1 MSAETQLDRRLAAQ
15 PARGSRRWLRLRA
28 RVAWRF
34 LTARFSSSLTRRI
47 VVLNLGGL
55 VVLVV
60 GFLLLDQFRADLIEA
75 RIQSLTIQA
84 DIIAAAI
91 SASATGDTDSIT
103 IDPDK
108 LLQLAPGESVAP
120 SQSDEDATQFSI
132 NPALVGP
139 FLRRLVTPTHTRARI
154 YDSDGRLLLDSRSF
168 SARGAVVRSD
178 LPDASDRSGFADRVI
193 ARLRGIFLTSVAP
206 RADDP
211 WATNG
216 KTMPEVAGA
225 LQGKTQ
231 SLVRV
236 NDEGETIVS
245 VGVPIQRMM
254 ATRGA
259 LQLSTQGGDIDR
271 VITSARLAQLRF
283 FLVLA
288 VVMLVLSLSLA
299 NTIAE
304 PVRRLADA
312 AERVR
317 RGIRSRQQIPDFTA
331 RSDEIGHLSRAL
343 RDMTQ
348 ALYNR
353 LDAIESFAAD
363 VAHELKNP
371 LTSLRSALE
380 TLPRVNAGHSRDRL
394 IAVMQ
399 HDVRRL
405 DRLISDISDA
415 SRLDAEL
422 ARDEAGPVDVAALLR
437 AVVAMA
443 EDSPRS
449 NGARVELSVPVRR
462 GRNASADY
470 FVLGHDSRLAQVVT
484 NLIDNACSFSEP
496 GGVVRVA
503 LERASARTE
512 PEGEKPFDRVVITV
526 DDDGPGIPPHALER
540 IFERFYT
547 DRPNQGFG
555 QNSGLGLSISR
566 QIVEAHGGRIWACNR
581 PAHSAGVRVGRTG
594 TRQSRRA
601 GKARRGRSL
610 CRRTAGVR
618 GMSGAAVAGGAGL
631 HATAVIH
638 GESGVLILGPSG
650 SGKSALALALMA
662 RASGAGAF
670 GALIGDDR
678 IYVRKADGRLVASGA
693 ANMAGIIERRMA
705 GLIEVR
711 HERAAIVQLAV
722 ELSERRGQWPR
733 MPDDHDGV
741 IVGGVRLPRLALD
754 SGLSVCDQALAVEE
768 RLAVLA
774 AENSGRIRISLEHC
788 AAVHKNGRP
797 EISPP
802 A

>member
-1 MSAETQLDRRLAAQ
+1 MSAETQAQHRLSDQ
-15 PARGSRRWLRLRA
+15 TARGRLRWLRARA

-75 RIQSLTIQA
+75 RVQSLTIQA
-84 DIIAAAI
+84 DIIAAAV

-120 SQSDEDATQFSI
+120 SPSDEDATQFSI

-139 FLRRLVTPTHTRARI
+139 FLHRLVTPTRTRARI

-168 SARGAVVRSD
+168 SARGAVEHSD
-178 LPDASDRSGFADRVI
+178 LPDASERRGFADRIV
-193 ARLRGIFLTSVAP
+193 ARLRSLFLTSTAP
-206 RADDP
+206 RAEDP

-216 KTMPEVAGA
+216 QTMPEVAGA

-236 NDEGETIVS
+236 NHMGETIVS
-245 VGVPIQRMM
+245 VGVPIQHMM

-259 LQLSTQGGDIDR
+259 LLLSTQGGDIDR

-288 VVMLVLSLSLA
+288 IVMLVLSLSLA

-380 TLPRVNAGHSRDRL
+380 TLPKVNRDHSRDRL
-394 IAVMQ
+394 IAIMQ

-422 ARDEAGPVDVAALLR
+422 ARGEAGPVDVAALLR
-437 AVVAMA
+437 AVVSMA
-443 EDSPRS
+443 QDSSRG
-449 NGARVELSVPVRR
+449 GARVELSIPVRR
-462 GRNASADY
+462 GKNAGVDY

-496 GGVVRVA
+496 GGIVRVA
-503 LERASARTE
+503 LERTSARKE
-512 PEGEKPFDRVVITV
+512 PEGKQFVHNVVITV

-547 DRPNQGFG
+547 DRPSQGFG

-581 PAHSAGVRVGRTG
+581 QAELAQVPVGPPEHSDSDETVR
-594 TRQSRRA
+594 
-601 GKARRGRSL
+601 
-610 CRRTAGVR
+610 
-618 GMSGAAVAGGAGL
+618 
-631 HATAVIH
+631 H
-638 GESGVLILGPSG
+638 
-650 SGKSALALALMA
+650 
-662 RASGAGAF
+662 GAGARF
-670 GALIGDDR
+670 
-678 IYVRKADGRLVASGA
+678 V
-693 ANMAGIIERRMA
+693 
-705 GLIEVR
+705 
-711 HERAAIVQLAV
+711 V
-722 ELSERRGQWPR
+722 EL
-733 MPDDHDGV
+733 
-741 IVGGVRLPRLALD
+741 
-754 SGLSVCDQALAVEE
+754 
-768 RLAVLA
+768 
-774 AENSGRIRISLEHC
+774 
-788 AAVHKNGRP
+788 
-797 EISPP
+797 P
-802 A
+802 AFST

>member
-1 MSAETQLDRRLAAQ
+1 MSAETQIQHRLSAHA
-15 PARGSRRWLRLRA
+15 ARGRLRWLRARS

-60 GFLLLDQFRADLIEA
+60 GFLLLDQFRADLIAA
-75 RIQSLTIQA
+75 REQSLTIQA

-108 LLQLAPGESVAP
+108 LLQLAPGESVEP
-120 SQSDEDATQFSI
+120 SPSDEDATQFSI

-139 FLRRLVTPTHTRARI
+139 FLHRLVTPTHTRARI

-178 LPDASDRSGFADRVI
+178 LPDASEHRGFVDRMVAH
-193 ARLRGIFLTSVAP
+193 LRSLFLTSTEP
-206 RADDP
+206 RAEDP

-216 KTMPEVAGA
+216 QTMPEVAGA

-236 NDEGETIVS
+236 NHAGETIVS
-245 VGVPIQRMM
+245 VGVPIQHMM

-259 LQLSTQGGDIDR
+259 LLLSTQGGDIDR

-317 RGIRSRQQIPDFTA
+317 RGIRSRQQIPDFTS

-343 RDMTQ
+343 RDMTR

-380 TLPRVNAGHSRDRL
+380 TLPRVSTGHSRDRL
-394 IAVMQ
+394 IAIMQ

-422 ARDEAGPVDVAALLR
+422 ARGEAGPVDVAALLR
-437 AVVAMA
+437 AVVSMA
-443 EDSPRS
+443 QDSPR
-449 NGARVELSVPVRR
+449 GVRVELSIPVRR
-462 GRNASADY
+462 SKNAGADY

-496 GGVVRVA
+496 AGVVRVA
-503 LERASARTE
+503 VERTTARRE
-512 PEGEKPFDRVVITV
+512 PEGKQFFDQVVITV

-581 PAHSAGVRVGRTG
+581 PAELASVRVGSPETDNSDEM
-594 TRQSRRA
+594 TR
-601 GKARRGRSL
+601 
-610 CRRTAGVR
+610 
-618 GMSGAAVAGGAGL
+618 
-631 HATAVIH
+631 H
-638 GESGVLILGPSG
+638 
-650 SGKSALALALMA
+650 
-662 RASGAGAF
+662 GAGARF
-670 GALIGDDR
+670 I
-678 IYVRKADGRLVASGA
+678 
-693 ANMAGIIERRMA
+693 
-705 GLIEVR
+705 
-711 HERAAIVQLAV
+711 V
-722 ELSERRGQWPR
+722 EL
-733 MPDDHDGV
+733 
-741 IVGGVRLPRLALD
+741 
-754 SGLSVCDQALAVEE
+754 
-768 RLAVLA
+768 
-774 AENSGRIRISLEHC
+774 
-788 AAVHKNGRP
+788 
-797 EISPP
+797 P
-802 A
+802 AFSA

>member
-1 MSAETQLDRRLAAQ
+1 MSAETQVQHPLSAHA
-15 PARGSRRWLRLRA
+15 ARGRLRWLRVRA

-55 VVLVV
+55 VVLVA

-75 RIQSLTIQA
+75 RVQSLTIQA

-108 LLQLAPGESVAP
+108 LLQLAPGESAP
-120 SQSDEDATQFSI
+120 GTPSDEDATQFSI

-139 FLRRLVTPTHTRARI
+139 FLHRLVTPTRTRARI

-168 SARGAVVRSD
+168 SARGAVERSD
-178 LPDASDRSGFADRVI
+178 LPDASERRGLAERIV
-193 ARLRGIFLTSVAP
+193 ARLRGWFLTSTAP
-206 RADDP
+206 RAEDP

-216 KTMPEVAGA
+216 RTMPEVAGA
-225 LQGKTQ
+225 LGGKTQ
-231 SLVRV
+231 SLVRI
-236 NDEGETIVS
+236 NHMGETIVS
-245 VGVPIQRMM
+245 VGVPIQHMM
-254 ATRGA
+254 ATRGV
-259 LQLSTQGGDIDR
+259 LLLSTQGGDIDR

-288 VVMLVLSLSLA
+288 IVMLVLSLSLA

-380 TLPRVNAGHSRDRL
+380 TLPKVHADHSRDRL
-394 IAVMQ
+394 IAIMQ

-422 ARDEAGPVDVAALLR
+422 TRGEAGPVDVAALLR
-437 AVVAMA
+437 AVASMA
-443 EDSPRS
+443 EDSSR
-449 NGARVELSVPVRR
+449 GGVRVELSIPVRR
-462 GRNASADY
+462 GKNTSADY

-484 NLIDNACSFSEP
+484 NLIENACSFSEP
-496 GGVVRVA
+496 GGAVRVA
-503 LERASARTE
+503 LERTSARKE
-512 PEGEKPFDRVVITV
+512 PEGNQVCDHVVITV
-526 DDDGPGIPPHALER
+526 DDDGPGVPPHALER

-547 DRPNQGFG
+547 DRPSQGFG

-581 PAHSAGVRVGRTG
+581 PSELASV
-594 TRQSRRA
+594 RA
-601 GKARRGRSL
+601 GSPERDDGDEMTR
-610 CRRTAGVR
+610 
-618 GMSGAAVAGGAGL
+618 
-631 HATAVIH
+631 H
-638 GESGVLILGPSG
+638 
-650 SGKSALALALMA
+650 
-662 RASGAGAF
+662 GAGARF
-670 GALIGDDR
+670 
-678 IYVRKADGRLVASGA
+678 V
-693 ANMAGIIERRMA
+693 
-705 GLIEVR
+705 
-711 HERAAIVQLAV
+711 V
-722 ELSERRGQWPR
+722 EL
-733 MPDDHDGV
+733 
-741 IVGGVRLPRLALD
+741 
-754 SGLSVCDQALAVEE
+754 
-768 RLAVLA
+768 
-774 AENSGRIRISLEHC
+774 
-788 AAVHKNGRP
+788 
-797 EISPP
+797 P
-802 A
+802 AFSA

>member
-1 MSAETQLDRRLAAQ
+1 MSAETQLQHRLAAQ
-15 PARGSRRWLRLRA
+15 PARGRLRWLRLRA
-28 RVAWRF
+28 RIGWRF

-60 GFLLLDQFRADLIEA
+60 GFLLLDQFRDDLIAA
-75 RIQSLTIQA
+75 RVQSLTTQA

-108 LLQLAPGESVAP
+108 LLQLAPGQSVAP
-120 SQSDEDATQFSI
+120 TTSDEDATQFSI
-132 NPALVGP
+132 NPALVGS
-139 FLRRLVTPTHTRARI
+139 FLHRLVTPTHTRARI
-154 YDSDGRLLLDSRSF
+154 YDTDGRLLLDSRSF
-168 SARGAVVRSD
+168 SARGEVVRSD
-178 LPDASDRSGFADRVI
+178 LPDASDRRGFADRML
-193 ARLRGIFLTSVAP
+193 AHLRSFFLGATAP
-206 RADDP
+206 RAEDP
-211 WATNG
+211 WATNCR
-216 KTMPEVAGA
+216 TMPEVAGA

-236 NDEGETIVS
+236 NFKGETIVF
-245 VGVPIQRMM
+245 VGVPIQHMM

-259 LQLSTQGGDIDR
+259 LLLSTQGGDIDR
-271 VITSARLAQLRF
+271 VIASARLAQLRF

-380 TLPRVNAGHSRDRL
+380 TLPRVNASHSRDRL

-422 ARDEAGPVDVAALLR
+422 ARGDAGPVDVAALLR
-437 AVVAMA
+437 AVVSMA

-449 NGARVELSVPVRR
+449 GGARVQVSIPVRR
-462 GRNASADY
+462 GRNANADY

-496 GGVVRVA
+496 GGVVHVA
-503 LERASARTE
+503 LERTSARSE
-512 PEGEKPFDRVVITV
+512 PEGQKRVDSVVITV

-540 IFERFYT
+540 IFQRFYT

-566 QIVEAHGGRIWACNR
+566 QIVEAHGGRIWASNR
-581 PAHSAGVRVGRTG
+581 PAESARVRAASPERDT
-594 TRQSRRA
+594 SDEP
-601 GKARRGRSL
+601 AR
-610 CRRTAGVR
+610 
-618 GMSGAAVAGGAGL
+618 
-631 HATAVIH
+631 H
-638 GESGVLILGPSG
+638 
-650 SGKSALALALMA
+650 
-662 RASGAGAF
+662 GAGARF
-670 GALIGDDR
+670 
-678 IYVRKADGRLVASGA
+678 V
-693 ANMAGIIERRMA
+693 
-705 GLIEVR
+705 
-711 HERAAIVQLAV
+711 V
-722 ELSERRGQWPR
+722 EL
-733 MPDDHDGV
+733 
-741 IVGGVRLPRLALD
+741 
-754 SGLSVCDQALAVEE
+754 
-768 RLAVLA
+768 
-774 AENSGRIRISLEHC
+774 
-788 AAVHKNGRP
+788 
-797 EISPP
+797 P
-802 A
+802 AFTA

>member
-1 MSAETQLDRRLAAQ
+1 MSCWWSAFC
-15 PARGSRRWLRLRA
+15 S
-28 RVAWRF
+28 
-34 LTARFSSSLTRRI
+34 
-47 VVLNLGGL
+47 
-55 VVLVV
+55 
-60 GFLLLDQFRADLIEA
+60 LDQFRADLIEA

-120 SQSDEDATQFSI
+120 SPSDEDATQFSI

-139 FLRRLVTPTHTRARI
+139 FLHRLVTPTRTRARI

-178 LPDASDRSGFADRVI
+178 LPDASERRGFADRII
-193 ARLRGIFLTSVAP
+193 ARLRSLFLTSTAP
-206 RADDP
+206 RAEDP

-216 KTMPEVAGA
+216 QTMPEVAGA

-236 NDEGETIVS
+236 NHMGETIVS
-245 VGVPIQRMM
+245 VGVPIQHMM

-259 LQLSTQGGDIDR
+259 LLLSTQGGDIDR

-288 VVMLVLSLSLA
+288 IVMLVLSLSLA

-343 RDMTQ
+343 RDMTR

-394 IAVMQ
+394 IAIMQ

-422 ARDEAGPVDVAALLR
+422 TRGEAGPVDIAALLR
-437 AVVAMA
+437 AVAV
-443 EDSPRS
+443 D
-449 NGARVELSVPVRR
+449 GAGFLARRRRVELSIPVRR
-462 GRNASADY
+462 GKNASADY

-503 LERASARTE
+503 LERTSARRE
-512 PEGEKPFDRVVITV
+512 PEGKQFFDHVVITV
-526 DDDGPGIPPHALER
+526 DDDGPGVPPHALER

-547 DRPNQGFG
+547 DRPSQGFG

-581 PAHSAGVRVGRTG
+581 PAELASVRVGSPERDD
-594 TRQSRRA
+594 SR
-601 GKARRGRSL
+601 
-610 CRRTAGVR
+610 
-618 GMSGAAVAGGAGL
+618 
-631 HATAVIH
+631 
-638 GESGVLILGPSG
+638 
-650 SGKSALALALMA
+650 
-662 RASGAGAF
+662 
-670 GALIGDDR
+670 
-678 IYVRKADGRLVASGA
+678 
-693 ANMAGIIERRMA
+693 
-705 GLIEVR
+705 
-711 HERAAIVQLAV
+711 
-722 ELSERRGQWPR
+722 
-733 MPDDHDGV
+733 
-741 IVGGVRLPRLALD
+741 
-754 SGLSVCDQALAVEE
+754 
-768 RLAVLA
+768 
-774 AENSGRIRISLEHC
+774 
-788 AAVHKNGRP
+788 
-797 EISPP
+797 
-802 A
+802 

>member
-1 MSAETQLDRRLAAQ
+1 MSAETQIQHRLSAHA
-15 PARGSRRWLRLRA
+15 ARGRLRWLRARS

-60 GFLLLDQFRADLIEA
+60 GFLLLDQFRADLIAA
-75 RIQSLTIQA
+75 REQSLTIQA

-108 LLQLAPGESVAP
+108 LLQLAPGESAAP
-120 SQSDEDATQFSI
+120 SPSDEDATEFSI

-139 FLRRLVTPTHTRARI
+139 FLHRLVTPTHTRARI
-154 YDSDGRLLLDSRSF
+154 YDSDGRLLLDSRSY

-178 LPDASDRSGFADRVI
+178 LPDVSERRGFADWII
-193 ARLRGIFLTSVAP
+193 AHLRGLFLASTAP
-206 RADDP
+206 RAEDP
-211 WATNG
+211 WGTNG
-216 KTMPEVAGA
+216 QSMPEVAGA

-236 NDEGETIVS
+236 NHIGETIVS
-245 VGVPIQRMM
+245 VGVPIQHMM
-254 ATRGA
+254 ATRGV
-259 LQLSTQGGDIDR
+259 LLLSTQGGDIDR

-343 RDMTQ
+343 RDMTR

-380 TLPRVNAGHSRDRL
+380 TLPRVGAGHSRDRL
-394 IAVMQ
+394 IAIMQ

-422 ARDEAGPVDVAALLR
+422 ARGEAGPVDVAALLR
-437 AVVAMA
+437 AVMSMA
-443 EDSPRS
+443 QDSPR
-449 NGARVELSVPVRR
+449 GVRVELSIPVRR
-462 GRNASADY
+462 GKTASTDY

-496 GGVVRVA
+496 AGAVRVA
-503 LERASARTE
+503 LERTTARSE
-512 PEGEKPFDRVVITV
+512 PEEKLVDRVAITV

-547 DRPNQGFG
+547 DRPSQGFG

-581 PAHSAGVRVGRTG
+581 PAELAGARVGSPETDNSDEM
-594 TRQSRRA
+594 TR
-601 GKARRGRSL
+601 
-610 CRRTAGVR
+610 
-618 GMSGAAVAGGAGL
+618 
-631 HATAVIH
+631 H
-638 GESGVLILGPSG
+638 
-650 SGKSALALALMA
+650 
-662 RASGAGAF
+662 GAGARF
-670 GALIGDDR
+670 I
-678 IYVRKADGRLVASGA
+678 
-693 ANMAGIIERRMA
+693 
-705 GLIEVR
+705 
-711 HERAAIVQLAV
+711 V
-722 ELSERRGQWPR
+722 EL
-733 MPDDHDGV
+733 
-741 IVGGVRLPRLALD
+741 
-754 SGLSVCDQALAVEE
+754 
-768 RLAVLA
+768 
-774 AENSGRIRISLEHC
+774 
-788 AAVHKNGRP
+788 
-797 EISPP
+797 P
-802 A
+802 AFSA

>member
-1 MSAETQLDRRLAAQ
+1 MSAETQVQDRLSAHA
-15 PARGSRRWLRLRA
+15 ARGRLRWLRARA
-28 RVAWRF
+28 RVSGRF

-60 GFLLLDQFRADLIEA
+60 GFLLVDQFRADLIEA
-75 RIQSLTIQA
+75 RVQSLTIQA

-108 LLQLAPGESVAP
+108 LLQLAPGQSVAP
-120 SQSDEDATQFSI
+120 SPSDEDATQFSI

-139 FLRRLVTPTHTRARI
+139 FLHRLVTPTRTRARI

-168 SARGAVVRSD
+168 SVRGAVVRSD
-178 LPDASDRSGFADRVI
+178 LPDVPERRGFADRIV
-193 ARLRGIFLTSVAP
+193 AHLRGWFLTSAAP
-206 RADDP
+206 RAEDP

-216 KTMPEVAGA
+216 QTMPEVGGA

-236 NDEGETIVS
+236 NHEGETIVS
-245 VGVPIQRMM
+245 VGVPIQHMM

-259 LQLSTQGGDIDR
+259 LLLSTQGGDIDR

-343 RDMTQ
+343 REMTR
-348 ALYNR
+348 ALYSR

-380 TLPRVNAGHSRDRL
+380 TLPRVNSDHSRDRL

-422 ARDEAGPVDVAALLR
+422 TRGEAGPVDVAALLR
-437 AVVAMA
+437 AVVSMA
-443 EDSPRS
+443 QDSPRG
-449 NGARVELSVPVRR
+449 GARVELSIPVRR
-462 GRNASADY
+462 GKNANADY

-484 NLIDNACSFSEP
+484 NLIDNASSFSEP
-496 GGVVRVA
+496 GGLVRVA
-503 LERASARTE
+503 LERTSARRE
-512 PEGEKPFDRVVITV
+512 PEGKHFVDHVVITV

-547 DRPNQGFG
+547 DRPSQGFG

-566 QIVEAHGGRIWACNR
+566 QIVEAHGGRVWACNR
-581 PAHSAGVRVGRTG
+581 PGELVGASA
-594 TRQSRRA
+594 
-601 GKARRGRSL
+601 
-610 CRRTAGVR
+610 
-618 GMSGAAVAGGAGL
+618 
-631 HATAVIH
+631 
-638 GESGVLILGPSG
+638 PS
-650 SGKSALALALMA
+650 SEHDDSEETI
-662 RASGAGAF
+662 RHGAGARF
-670 GALIGDDR
+670 
-678 IYVRKADGRLVASGA
+678 V
-693 ANMAGIIERRMA
+693 
-705 GLIEVR
+705 
-711 HERAAIVQLAV
+711 V
-722 ELSERRGQWPR
+722 ELPVFS
-733 MPDDHDGV
+733 
-741 IVGGVRLPRLALD
+741 A
-754 SGLSVCDQALAVEE
+754 
-768 RLAVLA
+768 
-774 AENSGRIRISLEHC
+774 
-788 AAVHKNGRP
+788 
-797 EISPP
+797 
-802 A
+802 

>member
-1 MSAETQLDRRLAAQ
+1 MSAETQVQHPLSAHA
-15 PARGSRRWLRLRA
+15 ARGRLRWLRVRS

-75 RIQSLTIQA
+75 RVQSLTIQA

-108 LLQLAPGESVAP
+108 LLQLAPGESAP
-120 SQSDEDATQFSI
+120 PTPSDEDATQFSI

-139 FLRRLVTPTHTRARI
+139 FLHRLVTPTRTRARI

-168 SARGAVVRSD
+168 SARGAVERSD
-178 LPDASDRSGFADRVI
+178 LPDASERRGFAERIV
-193 ARLRGIFLTSVAP
+193 ARLRGWFLTSIAP
-206 RADDP
+206 RAEDP

-216 KTMPEVAGA
+216 QSMPEVAGA
-225 LQGKTQ
+225 LGGKTQ

-236 NDEGETIVS
+236 NHLGETIVS
-245 VGVPIQRMM
+245 VGVPIQHMM
-254 ATRGA
+254 ANRGA
-259 LQLSTQGGDIDR
+259 LLLSTQGGDIDR
-271 VITSARLAQLRF
+271 VITSARLSQLRF

-288 VVMLVLSLSLA
+288 IVMLVLSLSLA

-343 RDMTQ
+343 REMTQ

-380 TLPRVNAGHSRDRL
+380 TLPKVNVDHSRDRL
-394 IAVMQ
+394 IAIMQ

-422 ARDEAGPVDVAALLR
+422 TRGEAGPVDVAALLR
-437 AVVAMA
+437 AVVSMA
-443 EDSPRS
+443 QDSSRD
-449 NGARVELSVPVRR
+449 GARVELSIPVRR
-462 GRNASADY
+462 GKNTSADY

-484 NLIDNACSFSEP
+484 NLIENACSFSEP

-503 LERASARTE
+503 LERTSARKE
-512 PEGEKPFDRVVITV
+512 PEGKQFCDHVVITV
-526 DDDGPGIPPHALER
+526 DDDGPGVPPHALER

-547 DRPNQGFG
+547 DRPSQGFG

-566 QIVEAHGGRIWACNR
+566 QIVEAHGGRIWASNR
-581 PAHSAGVRVGRTG
+581 PAELASVRVGSPERDDG
-594 TRQSRRA
+594 DEITR
-601 GKARRGRSL
+601 
-610 CRRTAGVR
+610 
-618 GMSGAAVAGGAGL
+618 
-631 HATAVIH
+631 H
-638 GESGVLILGPSG
+638 
-650 SGKSALALALMA
+650 
-662 RASGAGAF
+662 GAGARF
-670 GALIGDDR
+670 
-678 IYVRKADGRLVASGA
+678 V
-693 ANMAGIIERRMA
+693 
-705 GLIEVR
+705 
-711 HERAAIVQLAV
+711 V
-722 ELSERRGQWPR
+722 EL
-733 MPDDHDGV
+733 
-741 IVGGVRLPRLALD
+741 
-754 SGLSVCDQALAVEE
+754 
-768 RLAVLA
+768 
-774 AENSGRIRISLEHC
+774 
-788 AAVHKNGRP
+788 
-797 EISPP
+797 P
-802 A
+802 AFSA

>member
-1 MSAETQLDRRLAAQ
+1 MSAETQAQHRLSDQ
-15 PARGSRRWLRLRA
+15 TARGRLRWLRARA

-75 RIQSLTIQA
+75 RVQSLTIQA
-84 DIIAAAI
+84 DIIAAAV

-108 LLQLAPGESVAP
+108 LLQLAPGQSVAP
-120 SQSDEDATQFSI
+120 SPSDDDATQFSI

-139 FLRRLVTPTHTRARI
+139 FLHRLVTPTRTRARI

-168 SARGAVVRSD
+168 SARGAVEHSD
-178 LPDASDRSGFADRVI
+178 LPDASERRGFADRIV
-193 ARLRGIFLTSVAP
+193 ARLRSLFLTSTAP
-206 RADDP
+206 RAEDP

-216 KTMPEVAGA
+216 LTMPEVAGA

-236 NDEGETIVS
+236 NHMGETIVS
-245 VGVPIQRMM
+245 VGVPIQHMM

-259 LQLSTQGGDIDR
+259 LLLSTQGGDIDR

-288 VVMLVLSLSLA
+288 IVMLVLSLSLA

-380 TLPRVNAGHSRDRL
+380 TLPKVNRDHSRDRL
-394 IAVMQ
+394 IAIMQ

-422 ARDEAGPVDVAALLR
+422 ARGEAGPVDVAALLR
-437 AVVAMA
+437 AVVSMA
-443 EDSPRS
+443 QDSSRG
-449 NGARVELSVPVRR
+449 GARVELSIPVRR
-462 GRNASADY
+462 GKNAGVDY

-496 GGVVRVA
+496 GGIVRVA
-503 LERASARTE
+503 LERTSARKE
-512 PEGEKPFDRVVITV
+512 PEGKQFVHNVVITV

-547 DRPNQGFG
+547 DRPSQGFG

-581 PAHSAGVRVGRTG
+581 QAELARVPVGPPEHSDSDETVR
-594 TRQSRRA
+594 
-601 GKARRGRSL
+601 
-610 CRRTAGVR
+610 
-618 GMSGAAVAGGAGL
+618 
-631 HATAVIH
+631 H
-638 GESGVLILGPSG
+638 
-650 SGKSALALALMA
+650 
-662 RASGAGAF
+662 GAGARF
-670 GALIGDDR
+670 
-678 IYVRKADGRLVASGA
+678 V
-693 ANMAGIIERRMA
+693 
-705 GLIEVR
+705 
-711 HERAAIVQLAV
+711 V
-722 ELSERRGQWPR
+722 EL
-733 MPDDHDGV
+733 
-741 IVGGVRLPRLALD
+741 
-754 SGLSVCDQALAVEE
+754 
-768 RLAVLA
+768 
-774 AENSGRIRISLEHC
+774 
-788 AAVHKNGRP
+788 
-797 EISPP
+797 P
-802 A
+802 AFST